1 MRLGRQMGDTRDTSI
16 NSCPVMTVSAVLLGK
31 LSELAI
37 VKHAKELSY
46 AIKHLYA
53 KHLSAVHM
61 FTMQHK
67 LPCCV

>member
-1 MRLGRQMGDTRDTSI
+1 
-16 NSCPVMTVSAVLLGK
+16 MTVSAVLLGK